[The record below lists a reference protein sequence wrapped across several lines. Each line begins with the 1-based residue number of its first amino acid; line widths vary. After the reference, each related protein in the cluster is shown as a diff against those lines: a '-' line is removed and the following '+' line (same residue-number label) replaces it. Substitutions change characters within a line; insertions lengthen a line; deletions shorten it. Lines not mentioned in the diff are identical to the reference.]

1 VLHRAAIGF
10 PGHGPT
16 DPRRT
21 RLRSR
26 RDPLGLVARWLARA
40 AAAVTVGVAAAAR
53 ADAPPPL
60 VVDQIAPGVYVHTG
74 AVAAWGAAGASDV
87 ANVGFVVGERCVA
100 VIDSGGGVGVGRRLR
115 AAVERTTPLPIC
127 AVVNT
132 HAHPDHVLG
141 NAAFVDAPGGSPPA
155 IVAHAALPKALAER
169 ERHYLNALQRDFGV
183 AAGPGTVVY
192 PTRTIDAPTEL
203 DLGNRVLVLKPWPTA
218 HTNNDLTVYDR
229 TTRTLFTGDL
239 LFVRHM
245 PVVDGNLRG
254 WVAALDE
261 LRRLDVARVVPGH
274 GAPGTD
280 LAAMIAP
287 QAAYLEALLR
297 ETRAAVKAGVPIQR
311 AVDEVGRDIAKP
323 WALAELFHRRNV
335 TAAYAE
341 LEWED

>member
-1 VLHRAAIGF
+1 M
-10 PGHGPT
+10 P
-16 DPRRT
+16 
-21 RLRSR
+21 
-26 RDPLGLVARWLARA
+26 RWLAW
-40 AAAVTVGVAAAAR
+40 AAAVVAVGAAAAAR
-53 ADAPPPL
+53 ADALPPL
-60 VVDQIAPGVYVHTG
+60 AVEQIAPGVYVHTG
-74 AVAAWGAAGASDV
+74 AVAAWGPGSDGDV
-87 ANVGFVVGERCVA
+87 ANVGFIVGDRCVA
-100 VIDSGGGVGVGRRLR
+100 VIDSGGGIDVGRRLR

-141 NAAFVDAPGGSPPA
+141 NAAFVDAPGGSSPA

-183 AAGPGTVVY
+183 AAGPGTIVY

-203 DLGNRVLVLKPWPTA
+203 DLGNRVLLLRPWPTA
-218 HTNNDLTVYDR
+218 HTNNDLSVYDR

-274 GAPGTD
+274 GAPGAD

-287 QAAYLEALLR
+287 QATYLEALLR

>member
-1 VLHRAAIGF
+1 MLHRPALTLRRRAAGWA
-10 PGHGPT
+10 
-16 DPRRT
+16 
-21 RLRSR
+21 
-26 RDPLGLVARWLARA
+26 LGLLVLGTA
-40 AAAVTVGVAAAAR
+40 AAHAQSALAV
-53 ADAPPPL
+53 DE
-60 VVDQIAPGVYVHTG
+60 IAPGVYVHVG
-74 AVAAWGAAGASDV
+74 AVAAWGPANDGDV

-100 VIDSGGGVGVGRRLR
+100 VVDTGGSARVGERLR
-115 AAVERTTPLPIC
+115 AAIARVTPLPVC
-127 AVVNT
+127 AVINT
-132 HAHPDHVLG
+132 HAHPDHLLG
-141 NAAFVDAPGGSPPA
+141 NAAFAGAAGAPA
-155 IVAHAALPKALAER
+155 FVAHARLPQALAER
-169 ERHYLNALQRDFGV
+169 ERHYLNAVQRDFGV
-183 AAGPGTVVY
+183 PAGALVY
-192 PTRTIDAPTEL
+192 PTRTVDGEAEIE
-203 DLGNRVLVLKPWPTA
+203 LGNRTLVLRAWPTA
-218 HTNNDLTVYDR
+218 HTNHDLTVYDR
-229 TTRTLFTGDL
+229 RTRTLFTGDL

-254 WVAALDE
+254 WVAVLDE

-280 LAAMIAP
+280 FAAMLAP